1 MKTPQQELQ
10 ELKSKSYK
18 QVDRTVIMAKI
29 LQRMANG
36 NKHWWFAYEFSD
48 IHYKASARLSDLY
61 KDYPRLIEA
70 ENIGHFKV
78 YRLKGKLPKWARLA

>member
-10 ELKSKSYK
+10 ELRNRPYK
-18 QVDRTVIMAKI
+18 QADKTHLMARI
-29 LQRMANG
+29 LQRMLNG

-61 KDYPRLIEA
+61 THYPKLIEA
-70 ENIGHFKV
+70 EEIGQFKV
-78 YRLKGKLPKWARLA
+78 YRLKTKKLPKWAL